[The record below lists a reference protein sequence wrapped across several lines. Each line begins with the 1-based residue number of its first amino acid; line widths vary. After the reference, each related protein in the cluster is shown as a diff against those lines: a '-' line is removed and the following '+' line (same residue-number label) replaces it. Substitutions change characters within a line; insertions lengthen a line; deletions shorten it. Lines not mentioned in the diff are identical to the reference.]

1 MTIIPHFSAEGLSNV
16 YVVVDD
22 AGNGLIVD
30 PANVD
35 TELLGI
41 LEKECST
48 LAGVLITHSHQ
59 SHIAGLGILMKIYSP
74 AVYAFAPSV
83 NRISTVQFRDGET
96 KRIGNMDVTAL
107 HVPGHSMDSLVY
119 AIESAIF
126 TGDTLLSGTI
136 AATGSHVEK
145 ELLVKSLETKI
156 MTMED
161 NTLIYPG
168 HGPISK
174 IRTEKMLN
182 QDMLEAES
190 LKIGRTYQMHAGSA
204 LEDLR

>member
-35 TELLGI
+35 TELL
-41 LEKECST
+41 
-48 LAGVLITHSHQ
+48 V
-59 SHIAGLGILMKIYSP
+59 LMKIYSP
-74 AVYAFAPSV
+74 TVYAFAPSV